1 MLPDPKMDHIN
12 TIELTI
18 RLRVAVLSPVSPVGG
33 LQMRQ
38 DAAAFTSL
46 VQPLVLSEARK
57 QYSQK
62 LSAIRGKR

>member
-1 MLPDPKMDHIN
+1 MLADPVLEHTD

-18 RLRVAVLSPVSPVGG
+18 RLRVAVLSPVAPGERQ
-33 LQMRQ
+33 LKQ
-38 DAAAFTSL
+38 DAAAFNML